1 MESKTV
7 AEITLQGTLQEF
19 LTFVQSFSFE
29 NGRIQVR
36 GERDWVSLELMTPYA
51 GHRYQQIGQ
60 FYKLRWD
67 GHARGS
73 VVQLPNGKALLRL
86 WVAEGAWESLTPL
99 WEEVKA
105 MLKKHGFLDS
115 TADKATEQTR
125 QETEGLPIP
134 EGDELLT
141 DMPPIPGQNGAT
153 WDDTFDWYYRVG
165 RGKCPSLKNLAG
177 LIGMEEGTVYN
188 NHSKYKAQ
196 YEENQM
202 R

>member
-1 MESKTV
+1 MEPKTV

-86 WVAEGAWESLTPL
+86 GMAEGAWESLTPL
-99 WEEVKA
+99 WQELTGL
-105 MLKKHGFLDS
+105 LKKHGFLDS
-115 TADKATEQTR
+115 TADKATEQTGQGNRETGNEKYWRDVIR
-125 QETEGLPIP
+125 QATSSGNVRGYLEDRRISKSTYYDWKERLGL
-134 EGDELLT
+134 
-141 DMPPIPGQNGAT
+141 
-153 WDDTFDWYYRVG
+153 
-165 RGKCPSLKNLAG
+165 
-177 LIGMEEGTVYN
+177 
-188 NHSKYKAQ
+188 
-196 YEENQM
+196 
-202 R
+202 

>member
-1 MESKTV
+1 MEPKTV

-86 WVAEGAWESLTPL
+86 GMAEGAWESLTPL
-99 WEEVKA
+99 WQELTGL
-105 MLKKHGFLDS
+105 LKKYGFLDS
-115 TADKATEQTR
+115 TADKATEQTG
-125 QETEGLPIP
+125 QEKEGLPIT

-141 DMPPIPGQNGAT
+141 DREREIARLLAQ
-153 WDDTFDWYYRVG
+153 
-165 RGKCPSLKNLAG
+165 GKSQSEIAKELV
-177 LIGMEEGTVYN
+177 IEQGTVRT
-188 NHSKYKAQ
+188 YKQNIAQ
-196 YEENQM
+196 KWNTGTSGHKALQIESM
-202 R
+202 RRGYA